1 MNLDKFVSETLLE
14 ISQGIRDANAQLKVE
29 KEKPDSPNVF
39 FLKPGGRQ
47 ELGTGLEFDVAVTT
61 RTEGKGQAGAKVK
74 LAVVE
79 AELGGGGGA
88 TKEQVSRIKFTVY
101 VGQWVG

>member
-14 ISQGIRDANAQLKVE
+14 ISQGIRDANAQLNAN
-29 KEKPDSPNVF
+29 KEKHDSPNVF

-61 RTEGKGQAGAKVK
+61 RTEGKGQAGAKIK

-79 AELGGGGGA
+79 AELGGGSGA

>member
-1 MNLDKFVSETLLE
+1 MNLEKFVSETLLE
-14 ISQGIRDANAQLKVE
+14 ISQGIRDANAQLKTK
-29 KEKPDSPNVF
+29 KETPDSPNVF
-39 FLKPGGRQ
+39 FLKPGGQ
-47 ELGTGLEFDVAVTT
+47 KEIGTGLEFDVAVTT

-74 LAVVE
+74 LFVVD

-88 TKEQVSRIKFTVY
+88 TKEHASRIKFTVY

>member
-1 MNLDKFVSETLLE
+1 MNLDKFVSESLLE
-14 ISQGIRDANAQLKVE
+14 ISQGIRDANSQLKAE
-29 KEKPDSPNVF
+29 QEKPDSPNIF